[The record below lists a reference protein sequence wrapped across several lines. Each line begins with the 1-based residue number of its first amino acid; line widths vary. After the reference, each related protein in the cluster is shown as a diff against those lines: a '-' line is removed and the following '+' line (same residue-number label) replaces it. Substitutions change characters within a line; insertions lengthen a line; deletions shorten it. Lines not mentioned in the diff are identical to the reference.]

1 MRRPQAMTAPVAG
14 NEDGSMTTEDTSVA
28 AGRPAEQAEAA
39 QGAPEGRT
47 PIIALRKVTKTYGAG
62 TPKEV
67 TVLKGIDLDIY
78 PGEVIV
84 LVGPS
89 GCGKSTLLR
98 SMNLIA
104 PPDSGTITFKGSTWS
119 NTETDFFDFKG
130 RRAEMRALASWR
142 MSMGMVFQSFNLF
155 PHKTVLE
162 NAMIGPL
169 RAKNLDRAESER
181 LALAGLRKV
190 GLEAKKDFF
199 PSALSG
205 GQKQRVAIARALA
218 MQPEVMLFDEATSAL
233 DPELRVD
240 ILEEMKQLASEGMTM
255 VVVTHELA
263 FAREVGSRVIFMD
276 SGKIVEDGPAKET
289 IDNATHP
296 RFIEFLRALHH

>member
-1 MRRPQAMTAPVAG
+1 MKGPQAMNDPVVENAEGLISDEQAPVG
-14 NEDGSMTTEDTSVA
+14 EVSEHSEVA
-28 AGRPAEQAEAA
+28 ADHTRVEGPA
-39 QGAPEGRT
+39 
-47 PIIALRKVTKTYGAG
+47 PIIALRNVSKTYNAG
-62 TPKEV
+62 TTKEV
-67 TVLKGIDLDIY
+67 KVLKGINLDIF
-78 PGEVIV
+78 PGEVVV

-104 PPDSGTITFKGSTWS
+104 PPDTGSITFKGKSWS
-119 NTETDFFDFKG
+119 NSHIDFFDFKA
-130 RRAEMRALASWR
+130 RKAEAKALAAWR

-155 PHKTVLE
+155 PHRTVLQ

-169 RAKNLDRAESER
+169 RAKNTNRAEAEQ

-190 GLEAKKDFF
+190 GMEQKRDFF

-218 MQPEVMLFDEATSAL
+218 MQPDVMLFDEATSAL

-263 FAREVGSRVIFMD
+263 FAREVGSRVIFME
-276 SGKIVEDGPAKET
+276 SGRIVEDGPAKET
-289 IDNATHP
+289 IDNPTHP
-296 RFIEFLRALHH
+296 RFVEFLRALHH

>member
-1 MRRPQAMTAPVAG
+1 MKGPQAMNDPLVENG
-14 NEDGSMTTEDTSVA
+14 EELLTTGT
-28 AGRPAEQAEAA
+28 
-39 QGAPEGRT
+39 APEGEITPATETALNPDTASEET
-47 PIIALRKVTKTYGAG
+47 PIISLRKVSKTYNAG

-67 TVLKGIDLDIY
+67 KVLKGINLDIY
-78 PGEVIV
+78 PGEVVV

-104 PPDSGTITFKGSTWS
+104 PPDTGSITFKGKTWS
-119 NTETDFFDFKG
+119 NSDIDFFDFKA
-130 RRAEMRALASWR
+130 RKAEAQALAQWR

-155 PHKTVLE
+155 PHKTVLQ

-169 RAKNLDRAESER
+169 RAKNTDRDHAER
-181 LALAGLRKV
+181 LARAGLKKV
-190 GLEAKKDFF
+190 GMDQKADFF
-199 PSALSG
+199 PSSLSG

-218 MQPEVMLFDEATSAL
+218 MEPDVMLFDEATSAL
-233 DPELRVD
+233 DPELRID
-240 ILEEMKQLASEGMTM
+240 ILEEMKQLAAEGMTM

-263 FAREVGSRVIFMD
+263 FAREVGSRVIFME
-276 SGKIVEDGPAKET
+276 SGQIAEDGPAKET
-289 IDNATHP
+289 IDNPTHP

>member
-1 MRRPQAMTAPVAG
+1 MTDPLVR
-14 NEDGSMTTEDTSVA
+14 NEDELMTDEDIEAVEFTPAPILEPDVELEPTEA
-28 AGRPAEQAEAA
+28 
-39 QGAPEGRT
+39 RT
-47 PIIALRKVTKTYGAG
+47 PIISLRNVRKTYNAG

-67 TVLKGIDLDIY
+67 TVLKGINLDIY
-78 PGEVIV
+78 PGEVVV

-104 PPDSGTITFKGSTWS
+104 PPDTGRITFKGSTWS
-119 NTETDFFDFKG
+119 NSQIDFFDFKA
-130 RRAEMRALASWR
+130 RRAEMRAIAAWR

-155 PHKTVLE
+155 PHRTVLQ

-169 RAKNLDRAESER
+169 RAKNTDRAEAEK

-190 GLEAKKDFF
+190 GMEEKKDFF
-199 PSALSG
+199 PSSLSG

-263 FAREVGSRVIFMD
+263 FAREVGSRVIFMEN
-276 SGKIVEDGPAKET
+276 GQIAEDGPAKET

>member
-1 MRRPQAMTAPVAG
+1 MNDPLVENGEELMTHEDIAVGDIEDLPDADPQRD
-14 NEDGSMTTEDTSVA
+14 ETEQRV
-28 AGRPAEQAEAA
+28 
-39 QGAPEGRT
+39 
-47 PIIALRKVTKTYGAG
+47 PILALRKVSKTYNAG
-62 TPKEV
+62 TAKEV
-67 TVLKGIDLDIY
+67 NVLKGINLDVY
-78 PGEVIV
+78 AGEVVV

-104 PPDSGTITFKGSTWS
+104 PPDTGSITFKGKTWTNS
-119 NTETDFFDFKG
+119 EIDFFDFRG
-130 RRAEMRALASWR
+130 RRAEMQAMAQWR

-169 RAKNLDRAESER
+169 RAKNIDRVEAEK

-190 GLEAKKDFF
+190 GMEQKRDFF
-199 PSALSG
+199 PSSLSG

-218 MQPEVMLFDEATSAL
+218 MQPDVMLFDEATSAL

-263 FAREVGSRVIFMD
+263 FAREVGSRVIFME
-276 SGKIVEDGPAKET
+276 SGQIAEDGPAKET
-289 IDNATHP
+289 IDNPTHP